1 MSPSRIYTNT
11 IKRALNQD
19 KKAIDKLCSL
29 FQGIAEAVKMAKK
42 RGLKRYTDDIKQE
55 ARILLWSM
63 IKGFSPKQILDGL
76 THNVNF
82 SIPKS
87 VETFYLYWLSQEVPK
102 RLNEYPLIDP
112 FDVLVLLN
120 PASPIASEIKWKLP
134 KTLSICLTASHSGQA
149 GKLISMPGCS
159 GQNKAVICKAGFV
172 RGLANTSISIQPIDH
187 IRAIRRI
194 RKITK
199 IKYGRLRSTT
209 RRSIPRKKS
218 QDMMTVTTIPTTMKT
233 IPVRA
238 ILTSRDGQKGW
249 MSTNR
254 RL

>member
-87 VETFYLYWLSQEVPK
+87 VETFYLY
-102 RLNEYPLIDP
+102 
-112 FDVLVLLN
+112 
-120 PASPIASEIKWKLP
+120 
-134 KTLSICLTASHSGQA
+134 
-149 GKLISMPGCS
+149 
-159 GQNKAVICKAGFV
+159 
-172 RGLANTSISIQPIDH
+172 
-187 IRAIRRI
+187 
-194 RKITK
+194 
-199 IKYGRLRSTT
+199 
-209 RRSIPRKKS
+209 
-218 QDMMTVTTIPTTMKT
+218 
-233 IPVRA
+233 
-238 ILTSRDGQKGW
+238 
-249 MSTNR
+249 
-254 RL
+254 